1 MKKVKS
7 NKERMI
13 NGFNILSRT
22 RNIYEVWADS
32 MQMFAICLSNAS
44 ILELSKFDKVF
55 VYIWQER
62 ENEYLRIINKYDKK
76 EQRIFPQIFAL
87 LIMEYEANQ
96 NQDLLGELYMTL
108 GVSNKN
114 AGQFFTPYDIC
125 SLMARLSLTKDK
137 MRSDIKNDG
146 YVKVYDPT
154 VGAGA
159 TLIAVANECNNL
171 FNRLNYR
178 NHVLFIGQDIDLVC
192 ANMAY
197 IQISL
202 LGLAG
207 YIIVGDTLSE
217 PAIKDLKRVW
227 FTPTYFNKVWCMRRL
242 FHNQD
247 ILGEKLNGY
256 YKRNKKIR

>member
-1 MKKVKS
+1 MSNKVKS
-7 NKERMI
+7 NKERIM

-32 MQMFAICLSNAS
+32 MQMFAICISNTT
-44 ILELSKFDKVF
+44 ILELSKVDKTF
-55 VYIWQER
+55 ADIWQER

-87 LIMEYEANQ
+87 LIMEYGANQ

-108 GVSNKN
+108 GISNKN
-114 AGQFFTPYDIC
+114 AGQFFTPYNIC
-125 SLMARLSLTKDK
+125 SLMASLNITKDK
-137 MRSDIKNDG
+137 MRSDVKNKG
-146 YVKVYDPT
+146 YVTIYDPT

-159 TLIAVANECNNL
+159 TLIAAANECNNL
-171 FNRLNYR
+171 FNRLDFK
-178 NHVLFIGQDIDLVC
+178 NHVLFVGQDIDKVC

-207 YIIVGDTLSE
+207 YIMVGDTLCE
-217 PAIKDLKRVW
+217 VVVRDLKRVW
-227 FTPTYFNKVWCMRRL
+227 FTPVYFNKVWTMRRF
-242 FHNQD
+242 FHNQN
-247 ILGEKLNGY
+247 ILGEQ
-256 YKRNKKIR
+256 R